1 MTKDRKYLLKNI
13 NIKMCGENYV
23 RTYELSWLQ

>member
-13 NIKMCGENYV
+13 NIKMCGENDV
-23 RTYELSWLQ
+23 RTYDMIWLQ